1 MKSSAKNIKLTS
13 YDDLFSTEESRAEGQ
28 REKIIEI
35 PITELYPFPN
45 HPFKVRD
52 DAAMMEM
59 ADSIVMYGVLSPCIT
74 RPRAEGGYELI
85 AGHRRKR
92 ACELAGKESMPV
104 LVREMDDDAATIIM
118 VDSNIQREDLLPS
131 EKAQAFKMKLEAIKR
146 QGARSD
152 LTCVQIEHKLSNAKS
167 RDIIAEQ
174 AGESSVQV
182 SRYIRLTELVP
193 PIMEMV
199 DEKKMA
205 FNPAV
210 ELSYLGKEAQEYVI
224 DVMQQEECTPSL
236 SQAQRIKKYYQEGKL
251 DRNVTEAIM
260 TEEKP
265 QQFKFVLP
273 AEKVQKYFPK
283 GTTPK
288 EVEDIILKLLEQYHR
303 RNLERDAR

>member
-13 YDDLFSTEESRAEGQ
+13 YDDLFSTEESRAEDQ

-35 PITELYPFPN
+35 PITELHPFPN
-45 HPFKVRD
+45 HPFKVHN

-59 ADSIVMYGVLSPCIT
+59 ADSIVMYGVLSPCIA
-74 RPRAEGGYELI
+74 RPRAEGEYELI

-92 ACELAGKESMPV
+92 ACELAGKHSMPV

-146 QGARSD
+146 RGTRTD
-152 LTCVQIEHKLSNAKS
+152 LTSPQIAAKS
-167 RDIIAEQ
+167 RSDDIVAEK
-174 AGESSVQV
+174 ANISGDTLR
-182 SRYIRLTELVP
+182 RYIRLTELIS

-210 ELSYLGKEAQEYVI
+210 ELSYLDKDAQKYVMDI
-224 DVMQQEECTPSL
+224 MQQEESTPSL

-251 DRNVTEAIM
+251 DRNVAEAIM

-288 EVEDIILKLLEQYHR
+288 EVEDVILKLLEQYHR